1 MIQDAAVVAIRDR
14 NSGRTKRT
22 FVKLTMSLCCDIVAD
37 MRSLSLGAMNLSPA
51 LCPISVFW
59 DFSPTKTAGNSEI
72 TADAGAVLAFTKLS
86 AAQDFRGEGG
96 VGG

>member
-1 MIQDAAVVAIRDR
+1 MIKDAAVVAIRDR

-22 FVKLTMSLCCDIVAD
+22 FVKLTMSLCCDIVD

-51 LCPISVFW
+51 VCPISVFW
-59 DFSPTKTAGNSEI
+59 DFSNQNSGNSER